1 MEKIKIKQVRSRI
14 GRPKDQKLTLDALG
28 LTKMNKVVEHNATP
42 QILGMVKKIQHLIKV
57 LENKKH
63 GITQFKTCRRFHKKG
78 KKNR

>member
-42 QILGMVKKIQHLIKV
+42 QILGMVNKVKHLITLVEK
-57 LENKKH
+57 
-63 GITQFKTCRRFHKKG
+63 
-78 KKNR
+78 